1 MSNEEDRASLDI
13 AVMTVLTNVMNF
25 PEKVQARLLGQDM
38 RPLGGRV
45 IDAVLDA
52 GFHRTP
58 APAPDVQALIDEAR
72 AFIGGHYRAD
82 YPTTFSLLDRLA
94 DALEASAVSTP
105 QVTDEMVESGGRA
118 LYENRVADID
128 SDYERAQWPSW
139 VGLNAGDANEWR
151 TAARV
156 ALEAALGVSTPQD
169 TEWEYDAGYEADNG
183 IEMRWFSMGAGAFTI
198 REAAEREVERFADPQ
213 IRLVRRTR
221 PGPWEPVPTEGVS
234 E

>member
-38 RPLGGRV
+38 RPLGDRV

-58 APAPDVQALIDEAR
+58 APVSDVQALIDEAR

-94 DALEASAVSTP
+94 DALEA
-105 QVTDEMVESGGRA
+105 A
-118 LYENRVADID
+118 LA
-128 SDYERAQWPSW
+128 
-139 VGLNAGDANEWR
+139 
-151 TAARV
+151 
-156 ALEAALGVSTPQD
+156 VSTPQD

-183 IEMRWFSMGAGAFTI
+183 IEMRWFSLGSGAFTI

>member
-1 MSNEEDRASLDI
+1 MSNEEDRAALDI

-38 RPLGGRV
+38 RPLGDRV

-58 APAPDVQALIDEAR
+58 APALPQEMYAPEVFERMKALLQEAHGSPMR
-72 AFIGGHYRAD
+72 AR
-82 YPTTFSLLDRLA
+82 RLA
-94 DALEASAVSTP
+94 
-105 QVTDEMVESGGRA
+105 
-118 LYENRVADID
+118 
-128 SDYERAQWPSW
+128 
-139 VGLNAGDANEWR
+139 
-151 TAARV
+151 
-156 ALEAALGVSTPQD
+156 VSTPQD
-169 TEWEYDAGYEADNG
+169 TEWEYGAGYEADNG
-183 IEMRWFSMGAGAFTI
+183 IEMRWFSIGSGAFTI

-213 IRLVRRTR
+213 VRLVRRTR